1 MLILLNSVFT
11 ITSFISYQN
20 FNPYFCGNFLLDKS
34 LKNTLSTLIAAEGL
48 GHGYHDE
55 WLFKNLTLGIN
66 PGQRVALVGIN
77 GAGKS
82 TLLKLLAERFSP
94 LEGKIVKNKAVK
106 IGFLDQE
113 PSFPDGYSISDFIF
127 SLENKQQQLIKEY
140 EELIEDPNPDEKTLN
155 RLYEE
160 LSEHNAWE
168 YEHEI
173 KTILSRMGINHLQQK
188 IDTLSGGQK
197 KRLALA
203 KLLIEDPEIYVL
215 DEPTNHLDID
225 TIEWL
230 EKLLTSGN
238 KTILLV
244 THDRYFLD
252 NVCNTIVELD
262 RGKIYNYNGNYAFF
276 LEKKSEREA
285 SDESTFHKNKN
296 LLKKELEWMRRMPAA
311 RTVKSQSRIN
321 SFYDLEEKT
330 KQRSDNQKV
339 TLNVKMSR
347 QGNKILEL
355 NHIGQTFDDKKIIND
370 FSYTFKRGDRI
381 GLAGKN
387 GTGKST
393 LLNII
398 TGYLNPEKGKVD
410 VGDTTVYGYYK
421 QGGLAFNEKE
431 RVIDIVKSDAE
442 YIKMAD
448 GQTISASALL
458 TLFLF
463 PPKKQHGMVEK
474 LSGGE
479 KKRLHLMKVLMQNPN
494 FLILD
499 EPTNDLDIDTL
510 NVLEEFLENFPGVLI
525 LVSHD
530 RYLLDKMSEQLF
542 IMEGDGGVSIYSG
555 NYSEYRISLD
565 TAKDNPAQKKT
576 KIEEPVSSTSAKKLS
591 FKEQKELDE
600 IEETVAEKEN
610 EIEELTMK
618 LNAVET
624 SDYLKIQE
632 ISLEIEKLNKQLE
645 GIMERWVELS
655 EKTN

>member
-1 MLILLNSVFT
+1 
-11 ITSFISYQN
+11 
-20 FNPYFCGNFLLDKS
+20 
-34 LKNTLSTLIAAEGL
+34 LSTLIAAEGL

-66 PGQRVALVGIN
+66 SGQRVALVGIN

-82 TLLKLLAERFSP
+82 TLLKLLAERFPP

-113 PSFPDGYSISDFIF
+113 PQFNEGYSISDFIF

-140 EELIEDPNPDEKTLN
+140 EELIEDPNPDENTLN

-173 KTILSRMGINHLQQK
+173 KTILNRMGITHLQQK
-188 IDTLSGGQK
+188 IATLSGGQK

-203 KLLIEDPEIYVL
+203 KLLIEDPEILVL

-230 EKLLTSGN
+230 EKLLTTGQ

-262 RGKIYNYNGNYAFF
+262 RGKIFNYNGNYAYF
-276 LEKKSEREA
+276 LEKKAEREA
-285 SDESTFHKNKN
+285 LDATVLHKNQQ
-296 LLKKELEWMRRMPAA
+296 LLKKELEWMRRMPQA
-311 RTVKSQSRIN
+311 RATKSQARIDA
-321 SFYDLEEKT
+321 FYDLEEKT
-330 KQRSDNQKV
+330 KKKSDNQSV
-339 TLNVKMSR
+339 TLKMKMSR
-347 QGNKILEL
+347 QGGKIIELE
-355 NHIGQTFDDKKIIND
+355 HIKQSFDGRPIIND
-370 FSYTFKRGDRI
+370 FSYTFKKGDRI

-398 TGYLNPEKGKVD
+398 TNHLKPEGGKVD
-410 VGDTTVYGYYK
+410 TGETTVFGYYK
-421 QGGLAFNEKE
+421 QGGLTFDPKE

-448 GQTISASALL
+448 GSVITASALL

-479 KKRLHLMKVLMQNPN
+479 KKRLNLMKVLMQNPN

-510 NVLEEFLENFPGVLI
+510 NVLEEFLENFPGILM

-530 RYLLDKMSEQLF
+530 RYLLDKMSDQLF
-542 IMEGDGGVSIYSG
+542 IMEGEGVVKIYNG
-555 NYSEYRISLD
+555 NYSEYRLSLEQP
-565 TAKDNPAQKKT
+565 KVKVEPKKAPT
-576 KIEEPVSSTSAKKLS
+576 SVVEQLPVKTVKKLS
-591 FKEQKELDE
+591 FKEQKELDDSE
-600 IEETVAEKEN
+600 KGMEETEAKIAN
-610 EIEELTMK
+610 LSKT
-618 LNAVET
+618 LNNIDAA
-624 SDYLKIQE
+624 DYVKIQE
-632 ISLEIEKLNKQLE
+632 VSGEIEKLQVKLDE
-645 GIMERWVELS
+645 YTMRWLELS
-655 EKTN
+655 E

>member
-1 MLILLNSVFT
+1 M
-11 ITSFISYQN
+11 
-20 FNPYFCGNFLLDKS
+20 
-34 LKNTLSTLIAAEGL
+34 STLIAAEGL

-66 PGQRVALVGIN
+66 SGQRVALVGIN

-82 TLLKLLAERFSP
+82 TLLKLLAERFPP

-113 PSFPDGYSISDFIF
+113 PQFTEGYSISDHIF

-173 KTILSRMGINHLQQK
+173 KTILNRMGITHLQQK
-188 IDTLSGGQK
+188 IATLSGGQK

-203 KLLIEDPEIYVL
+203 KLLIEDPEILVL

-230 EKLLTSGN
+230 EKLLTTGQ

-252 NVCNTIVELD
+252 DVCNTIVELD
-262 RGKIYNYNGNYAFF
+262 RGKIFYYNGNYAYF

-285 SDESTFHKNKN
+285 LDATVLHKNQQ
-296 LLKKELEWMRRMPAA
+296 LLKKELEWMRRMPQA
-311 RTVKSQSRIN
+311 RGTKSNARIN
-321 SFYDLEEKT
+321 AFYDLEEKS
-330 KQRSDNQKV
+330 KKKSDNQSIN
-339 TLNVKMSR
+339 LQMKMSR
-347 QGNKILEL
+347 QGGKIIEVD
-355 NHIGQTFDDKKIIND
+355 HIAKSFDGRPIIND
-370 FSYTFKRGDRI
+370 FSYTFKKGDRI

-398 TGYLNPEKGKVD
+398 TSQLTPDAGKVD
-410 VGDTTVYGYYK
+410 TGETTVFGYYK
-421 QGGLAFNEKE
+421 QGGLTFDPKE

-448 GQTISASALL
+448 GSVITASALL

-479 KKRLHLMKVLMQNPN
+479 KKRLNLMKVLMQNPN

-510 NVLEEFLENFPGVLI
+510 NVLEEFLENFPGILM

-530 RYLLDKMSEQLF
+530 RYLLDKMSDQLF
-542 IMEGDGGVSIYSG
+542 IMEGEGVVKIYNG
-555 NYSEYRISLD
+555 NYSEYRLSLD
-565 TAKDNPAQKKT
+565 QPKAKVEVKKT
-576 KIEEPVSSTSAKKLS
+576 IAPTVEQTPIKTSRKLS

-600 IEETVAEKEN
+600 SEKGMADTEN
-610 EIEELTMK
+610 KIAKLTEDLLK
-618 LNAVET
+618 IDST
-624 SDYLKIQE
+624 DYVKIQE
-632 ISLEIEKLNKQLE
+632 ISDEIEKLKLLLDDYT
-645 GIMERWVELS
+645 MRWLELS
-655 EKTN
+655 E

>member
-1 MLILLNSVFT
+1 M
-11 ITSFISYQN
+11 
-20 FNPYFCGNFLLDKS
+20 
-34 LKNTLSTLIAAEGL
+34 STLIAAEGL
-48 GHGYHDE
+48 GHAYHDE
-55 WLFKNLTLGIN
+55 WLFKNLTLGIQT
-66 PGQRVALVGIN
+66 GQRVALVGIN

-82 TLLKLLAERFSP
+82 TLLKLLAERFNP
-94 LEGKIVKNKAVK
+94 LEGKIVKNKSVK

-262 RGKIYNYNGNYAFF
+262 RGKIYNYNGNYAFY

-285 SDESTFHKNKN
+285 ADESTFQKNKN
-296 LLKKELEWMRRMPAA
+296 LLKKELEWMRRMPQA
-311 RTVKSQSRIN
+311 RGTKSQSRIN
-321 SFYDLEEKT
+321 AFYDLEDKT
-330 KQRSDNQKV
+330 KQRSDNQTV
-339 TLNVKMSR
+339 TLNMKMSR

-355 NHIGQTFDDKKIIND
+355 DHIAKAFDDKKIIND

-393 LLNII
+393 FLNLV
-398 TGYLNPEKGKVD
+398 TGNLQPDKGTVST
-410 VGDTTVYGYYK
+410 GETTIYGYYK
-421 QGGLAFNEKE
+421 QGGLAFNGKE

-448 GQTISASALL
+448 GSTISASQLL

-479 KKRLHLMKVLMQNPN
+479 KKRLHLMKVLMMNPN

-510 NVLEEFLENFPGVLI
+510 NVLEEFLENFPGVLM

-542 IMEGDGGVSIYSG
+542 IMEGDGIVNIYNG
-555 NYSEYRISLD
+555 NYSEYRTSLE
-565 TAKDNPAQKKT
+565 TEKNKETKAPKAAEVTKSNPA
-576 KIEEPVSSTSAKKLS
+576 PSKKLS
-591 FKEQKELDE
+591 YKEQKELEDAEAGIAVLEKKIEAAAASLLE
-600 IEETVAEKEN
+600 IDSADY
-610 EIEELTMK
+610 MK
-618 LNAVET
+618 L
-624 SDYLKIQE
+624 QE
-632 ISLEIEKLNKQLE
+632 INQSITADQKKLDSLT
-645 GIMERWVELS
+645 ERWLELS
-655 EKTN
+655 EKIS

>member
-1 MLILLNSVFT
+1 M
-11 ITSFISYQN
+11 
-20 FNPYFCGNFLLDKS
+20 
-34 LKNTLSTLIAAEGL
+34 STLIAAEGL

-66 PGQRVALVGIN
+66 SGQRVALVGIN

-82 TLLKLLAERFSP
+82 TLLKLLAERFPP
-94 LEGKIVKNKAVK
+94 LEGKIVKNKSVK

-113 PSFPDGYSISDFIF
+113 PQFTEGFSISDHIF

-140 EELIEDPNPDEKTLN
+140 EELIENPNPDEKTLN

-173 KTILSRMGINHLQQK
+173 KTILNRMGITHLQQK
-188 IDTLSGGQK
+188 ISTLSGGQK

-203 KLLIEDPEIYVL
+203 KLLIEDPEILVL

-230 EKLLTSGN
+230 EKLLTTGQ

-262 RGKIYNYNGNYAFF
+262 RGKIFNYNGNYAYF

-285 SDESTFHKNKN
+285 LDATVLHKNQQ
-296 LLKKELEWMRRMPAA
+296 LLKKELEWMRRMPQA
-311 RTVKSQSRIN
+311 RGTKSNARIN
-321 SFYDLEEKT
+321 AFYDLEEKT
-330 KQRSDNQKV
+330 KKKSDNQSIN
-339 TLNVKMSR
+339 LQMKMSR
-347 QGNKILEL
+347 QGGKIIEVE
-355 NHIGQTFDDKKIIND
+355 HIGKSFDGRPIIND
-370 FSYTFKRGDRI
+370 FSYTFKKGDRI

-398 TGYLNPEKGKVD
+398 TSQLIPDTGKVET
-410 VGDTTVYGYYK
+410 GETTVFGYYK
-421 QGGLAFNEKE
+421 QGGLTFDPKE

-448 GQTISASALL
+448 GSVITASALL

-479 KKRLHLMKVLMQNPN
+479 KKRLNLMKVLMQNPN

-510 NVLEEFLENFPGVLI
+510 NVLEEFLENFPGILM

-530 RYLLDKMSEQLF
+530 RYLLDKMSDQLF
-542 IMEGDGGVSIYSG
+542 IMEGEGVVKIYNG
-555 NYSEYRISLD
+555 NYSEYRLSLEQ
-565 TAKDNPAQKKT
+565 PKT
-576 KIEEPVSSTSAKKLS
+576 KVENKKSPAPVTEQTPIKAAKKLN
-591 FKEQKELDE
+591 FKEQQELAE
-600 IEETVAEKEN
+600 SEKGMEETEN
-610 EIEELTMK
+610 KIAVLTQT
-618 LNAVET
+618 LNNIDA
-624 SDYLKIQE
+624 SDYIKIQE
-632 ISLEIEKLNKQLE
+632 VSAEVEKLKSKLDE
-645 GIMERWVELS
+645 YTMRWLELS
-655 EKTN
+655 E

>member
-1 MLILLNSVFT
+1 M
-11 ITSFISYQN
+11 
-20 FNPYFCGNFLLDKS
+20 
-34 LKNTLSTLIAAEGL
+34 STLIAAENL
-48 GHGYHDE
+48 GHAYHDE
-55 WLFKNLTLGIN
+55 WLFKNLTLGIQT
-66 PGQRVALVGIN
+66 GQRVALVGIN

-82 TLLKLLAERFSP
+82 TLLKLLAERFLP
-94 LEGKIVKNKAVK
+94 LEGKIVKNKFVK

-127 SLENKQQQLIKEY
+127 SLDNKQQQLIKQY
-140 EELIEDPNPDEKTLN
+140 EELIEDPNPDERTLN

-173 KTILSRMGINHLQQK
+173 KTILSRMGITHLQQQ
-188 IDTLSGGQK
+188 ISTLSGGQK

-203 KLLIEDPEIYVL
+203 KLLIEDPEILVL

-252 NVCNTIVELD
+252 NVCNIIVELD
-262 RGKIYNYNGNYAFF
+262 RGKIYNYNGNYAYF

-285 SDESTFHKNKN
+285 ADESTFQKNKN
-296 LLKKELEWMRRMPAA
+296 LLKKELEWMRRMPQA
-311 RTVKSQSRIN
+311 RATKSQARIDA
-321 SFYDLEEKT
+321 FYDLESKT
-330 KQRSDNQKV
+330 KQRTDNQSI
-339 TLNVKMSR
+339 TLNVKMAR

-355 NHIGQTFDDKKIIND
+355 DHIGQSFDDKKIIED
-370 FSYTFKRGDRI
+370 FSYTFKRADRI

-398 TGYLNPEKGKVD
+398 TGYLKPEKGTVST
-410 VGDTTVYGYYK
+410 GETTVYGYYK

-448 GQTISASALL
+448 GQTISASQLL

-542 IMEGDGGVSIYSG
+542 ILEGHGEVSIYNG
-555 NYSEYRISLD
+555 NYSEYRLSLD
-565 TAKDNPAQKKT
+565 IPKPEKKKEQVVSNPVVHELPK
-576 KIEEPVSSTSAKKLS
+576 VKKLS
-591 FKEQKELDE
+591 YNEQKELERLELRIAE
-600 IEETVAEKEN
+600 IESELSGHNQSLLTVDSTDYVEIQRISNIIEN
-610 EIEELTMK
+610 
-618 LNAVET
+618 
-624 SDYLKIQE
+624 
-632 ISLEIEKLNKQLE
+632 LNKE
-645 GIMERWVELS
+645 MDEVMERWLVLS
-655 EKTN
+655 

>member
-1 MLILLNSVFT
+1 M
-11 ITSFISYQN
+11 
-20 FNPYFCGNFLLDKS
+20 
-34 LKNTLSTLIAAEGL
+34 STLIAAEGL

-66 PGQRVALVGIN
+66 SGQRVALVGIN

-82 TLLKLLAERFSP
+82 TLLKLLAERFPP
-94 LEGKIVKNKAVK
+94 LEGKIVKNKSVK

-113 PSFPDGYSISDFIF
+113 PQFTEGFSISDHIF

-140 EELIEDPNPDEKTLN
+140 EELIENPNPDEKTLN

-173 KTILSRMGINHLQQK
+173 KTILNRMGITHLQQK
-188 IDTLSGGQK
+188 ISTLSGGQK

-203 KLLIEDPEIYVL
+203 KLLIEDPEILVL

-230 EKLLTSGN
+230 EKLLTTGQ

-262 RGKIYNYNGNYAFF
+262 RGKIFNYNGNYAYF

-285 SDESTFHKNKN
+285 LDATVLHKNQQ
-296 LLKKELEWMRRMPAA
+296 LLKKELEWMRRMPQA
-311 RTVKSQSRIN
+311 RGTKSNARIN
-321 SFYDLEEKT
+321 AFYDLEEKT
-330 KQRSDNQKV
+330 KKKSDNQSIN
-339 TLNVKMSR
+339 LQMKMSR
-347 QGNKILEL
+347 QGGKIIEVE
-355 NHIGQTFDDKKIIND
+355 HIEKSFDGRPIIND
-370 FSYTFKRGDRI
+370 FSYTFKKGDRI

-398 TGYLNPEKGKVD
+398 TSQLTPDTGKVET
-410 VGDTTVYGYYK
+410 GETTVFGYYK
-421 QGGLAFNEKE
+421 QGGLTFDPKE

-448 GQTISASALL
+448 GSVITASALL

-479 KKRLHLMKVLMQNPN
+479 KKRLNLMKVLMQNPN

-510 NVLEEFLENFPGVLI
+510 NVLEEFLENFPGILM

-530 RYLLDKMSEQLF
+530 RYLLDKMSDQLF
-542 IMEGDGGVSIYSG
+542 IMEGEGVVKIYNG
-555 NYSEYRISLD
+555 NYSEYRLSLEQPKIKMENKKSPAPVIEQ
-565 TAKDNPAQKKT
+565 TPAKA
-576 KIEEPVSSTSAKKLS
+576 AKKLN
-591 FKEQKELDE
+591 FKEQKELAE
-600 IEETVAEKEN
+600 SEKGMEETEN
-610 EIEELTMK
+610 KIAILTQT
-618 LNAVET
+618 LNNIDA
-624 SDYLKIQE
+624 SDYIKIQE
-632 ISLEIEKLNKQLE
+632 LSAEIEKLKSRLDDYT
-645 GIMERWVELS
+645 MRWLELS
-655 EKTN
+655 E

>member
-1 MLILLNSVFT
+1 M
-11 ITSFISYQN
+11 
-20 FNPYFCGNFLLDKS
+20 
-34 LKNTLSTLIAAEGL
+34 STLIAAEGL
-48 GHGYHDE
+48 GHAYHDE

-66 PGQRVALVGIN
+66 AGQRVALVGVN

-82 TLLKLLAERFSP
+82 TLMKLLAERFAP
-94 LEGKIVKNKAVK
+94 LEGKIVKNKSTK

-113 PSFPDGYSISDFIF
+113 PSFPENATISDFIF
-127 SLENKQQQLIKEY
+127 STENKQQQLIKEY
-140 EELIEDPNPDEKTLN
+140 EELIEEEHPDEKKLN

-168 YEHEI
+168 YEHQI

-188 IDTLSGGQK
+188 IDTLSGGQR

-230 EKLLTSGN
+230 EKILTSGA
-238 KTILLV
+238 KTLLLV

-252 NVCNTIVELD
+252 NVCNTIVELE
-262 RGKIYNYNGNYAFF
+262 RGKTFTYNGNYAYF
-276 LEKKSEREA
+276 LEKKAEREA
-285 SDESTFHKNKN
+285 QDDATFQKNKN
-296 LLKKELEWMRRMPAA
+296 LLKKELEWMRRMPQA
-311 RTVKSQSRIN
+311 RGTKSVARQN
-321 SFYDLEEKT
+321 AFYDLEEKT
-330 KQRSDNQKV
+330 KQRVDHQKV
-339 TLNVKMSR
+339 TLNVKMAR

-355 NHIGQTFDDKKIIND
+355 DHINQSFNNVTIIED
-370 FSYTFKRGDRI
+370 FSYVFKKGDRI

-398 TGYLNPEKGKVD
+398 TGNLNPDKGKVD
-410 VGDTTVYGYYK
+410 IGDTTQYGYYK
-421 QGGLAFNEKE
+421 QGGLSFNEKE
-431 RVIDIVKSDAE
+431 RVIDIVKADAE

-463 PPKKQHGMVEK
+463 PPKKQHGLVEK

-510 NVLEEFLENFPGVLI
+510 NVLEEFLENFPGILI

-530 RYLLDKMSEQLF
+530 RYLLDKMSDQLF
-542 IMEGDGGVSIYSG
+542 IMEGNGNVKIFNG
-555 NYSEYRISLD
+555 NYSEHRNSLEIEKE
-565 TAKDNPAQKKT
+565 AASRKQKV
-576 KIEEPVSSTSAKKLS
+576 EEQKPTQASSGNKLS
-591 FKEQKELDE
+591 FKEQQEFKKL
-600 IEETVAEKEN
+600 EEALAEN
-610 EIEELTMK
+610 ENKIKTLTQEL
-618 LNAVET
+618 NQIDP
-624 SDYLKIQE
+624 SNYIQIQE
-632 ISLEIEKLNKQLE
+632 ISETITNINKAIETD
-645 GIMERWVELS
+645 MERWMELS
-655 EKTN
+655 EK

>member
-1 MLILLNSVFT
+1 M
-11 ITSFISYQN
+11 
-20 FNPYFCGNFLLDKS
+20 
-34 LKNTLSTLIAAEGL
+34 STLIAAEGL
-48 GHGYHDE
+48 GHAYHDE

-66 PGQRVALVGIN
+66 AGQRVALVGVN

-82 TLLKLLAERFSP
+82 TLMKLLAERFSP
-94 LEGKIVKNKAVK
+94 LEGKIVKNKSVK

-113 PSFPDGYSISDFIF
+113 PTFPENSTISDFIF
-127 SLENKQQQLIKEY
+127 SSENKQQQLIKEY
-140 EELIEDPNPDEKTLN
+140 EELVEQEDIDEKKLN

-168 YEHEI
+168 YEHQI

-188 IDTLSGGQK
+188 IDALSGGQR
-197 KRLALA
+197 KRIALA

-238 KTILLV
+238 KTLLLV

-262 RGKIYNYNGNYAFF
+262 RGKTYTYNGNYAYF
-276 LEKKSEREA
+276 LEKKAEREA
-285 SDESTFHKNKN
+285 QDDATYQKNKN
-296 LLKKELEWMRRMPAA
+296 LLKKELEWMRRMPQA
-311 RTVKSQSRIN
+311 RGTKSVARQN
-321 SFYDLEEKT
+321 AFYGLEEKT
-330 KQRSDNQKV
+330 KQRTENQKI
-339 TLNVKMSR
+339 TLNVKMAR
-347 QGNKILEL
+347 QGGKILEL
-355 NHIGQTFDDKKIIND
+355 HNIQQAFNGQNIIDD
-370 FSYTFKRGDRI
+370 FSYVFKKGDRI

-398 TGYLNPEKGKVD
+398 TGNLTPNKGKVD
-410 VGDTTVYGYYK
+410 LGETTKFGYYK
-421 QGGLAFNEKE
+421 QGGLSFNEKE
-431 RVIDIVKSDAE
+431 RVIDIVKAESE

-463 PPKKQHGMVEK
+463 PPKKQHGLVEK

-530 RYLLDKMSEQLF
+530 RYLLDKMSDQLF
-542 IMEGDGGVSIYSG
+542 IMEGNGQVKIFNG
-555 NYSEYRISLD
+555 NYSEHRNSLEQEKEATVKKLKAEEQKA
-565 TAKDNPAQKKT
+565 TA
-576 KIEEPVSSTSAKKLS
+576 STGTNKLS
-591 FKEQKELDE
+591 FKEQQEFKSL
-600 IEETVAEKEN
+600 
-610 EIEELTMK
+610 
-618 LNAVET
+618 
-624 SDYLKIQE
+624 E
-632 ISLEIEKLNKQLE
+632 ISLEENENKVKTLTEKLNGIDPSDYIQIQEVSGEIEKLNHTIEKE
-645 GIMERWVELS
+645 MERWMELS
-655 EKTN
+655 EK

>member
-1 MLILLNSVFT
+1 
-11 ITSFISYQN
+11 
-20 FNPYFCGNFLLDKS
+20 
-34 LKNTLSTLIAAEGL
+34 LSTLIAAEGL
-48 GHGYHDE
+48 GHAYHDE
-55 WLFKNLTLGIN
+55 WLFKKLTLGIQT
-66 PGQRVALVGIN
+66 GQRVALVGIN

-82 TLLKLLAERFSP
+82 TLLKLLAERFLP
-94 LEGKIVKNKAVK
+94 LEGKIVKNKSVR

-113 PSFPDGYSISDFIF
+113 PTFPDGYSISDFIF

-140 EELIEDPNPDEKTLN
+140 EELIEQENPDEDHLN
-155 RLYEE
+155 RLYGE

-173 KTILSRMGINHLQQK
+173 KTILSRMGITHLQQQ
-188 IDTLSGGQK
+188 ISTLSGGQK

-203 KLLIEDPEIYVL
+203 KLLIEDPDFYIL

-238 KTILLV
+238 KTLLLV

-262 RGKIYNYNGNYAFF
+262 KGKTFTYNGNYAYF

-285 SDESTFHKNKN
+285 SDEATFQKNKN
-296 LLKKELEWMRRMPAA
+296 LLKKELEWMRRMPQA
-311 RTVKSQSRIN
+311 RGTKSQARIDA
-321 SFYDLEEKT
+321 FYDLDSRT
-330 KQRSDNQKV
+330 KQNAENGSI
-339 TLNVKMSR
+339 TLNVKMAR

-355 NHIGQTFDDKKIIND
+355 DHIGQSFDEKKIIND
-370 FSYTFKRGDRI
+370 FSYTFKRADRI

-398 TGYLNPEKGKVD
+398 TGYLQPEKGNVS
-410 VGDTTVYGYYK
+410 VGETTVYGYYK

-542 IMEGDGGVSIYSG
+542 IMEGNGEVNIYNG
-555 NYSEYRISLD
+555 NYSEYRLSLEQLKENAQKKAVTAAAATETT
-565 TAKDNPAQKKT
+565 TAKD
-576 KIEEPVSSTSAKKLS
+576 STKKLS
-591 FKEQKELDE
+591 YKEQKELEESEAKIATLEDKIVSLTSSLSNIDSGDYKE
-600 IEETVAEKEN
+600 IERVSGE
-610 EIEELTMK
+610 
-618 LNAVET
+618 
-624 SDYLKIQE
+624 IQE
-632 ISLEIEKLNKQLE
+632 LNKQLDQV
-645 GIMERWVELS
+645 MERWLELS
-655 EKTN
+655 EKNN

>member
-1 MLILLNSVFT
+1 
-11 ITSFISYQN
+11 
-20 FNPYFCGNFLLDKS
+20 
-34 LKNTLSTLIAAEGL
+34 
-48 GHGYHDE
+48 
-55 WLFKNLTLGIN
+55 
-66 PGQRVALVGIN
+66 
-77 GAGKS
+77 
-82 TLLKLLAERFSP
+82 
-94 LEGKIVKNKAVK
+94 
-106 IGFLDQE
+106 
-113 PSFPDGYSISDFIF
+113 
-127 SLENKQQQLIKEY
+127 
-140 EELIEDPNPDEKTLN
+140 
-155 RLYEE
+155 
-160 LSEHNAWE
+160 
-168 YEHEI
+168 
-173 KTILSRMGINHLQQK
+173 MGINHLQQK
-188 IDTLSGGQK
+188 ISTLSGGQK

-230 EKLLTSGN
+230 EKLLTTGN

-285 SDESTFHKNKN
+285 SDESTFQKNKN

-355 NHIGQTFDDKKIIND
+355 DHIGQTFDDKKIIND
-370 FSYTFKRGDRI
+370 FSYVFKKGDRI

-398 TGYLNPEKGKVD
+398 TGHLNPEKGKVD

-431 RVIDIVKSDAE
+431 RVIDIVKSGAE

-463 PPKKQHGMVEK
+463 PPKKQHGIVEK

-542 IMEGDGGVSIYSG
+542 IMEGEGNVSIYNG

-565 TAKDNPAQKKT
+565 NTKDNPAPKKT
-576 KIEEPVSSTSAKKLS
+576 IVSAQSNTVTAKKLS
-591 FKEQKELDE
+591 FKEQKELEE
-600 IEETVAEKEN
+600 IEQTIAEKEN
-610 EIEELTMK
+610 EVEELTKQMNVT
-618 LNAVET
+618 NAA
-624 SDYLKIQE
+624 DYIKIQE
-632 ISLEIEKLNKQLE
+632 LSERIEKINKELE
-645 GIMERWVELS
+645 QIMVRWVELS

>member
-1 MLILLNSVFT
+1 
-11 ITSFISYQN
+11 
-20 FNPYFCGNFLLDKS
+20 
-34 LKNTLSTLIAAEGL
+34 LSTLIAAENL
-48 GHGYHDE
+48 GHAYHDE
-55 WLFKNLTLGIN
+55 WLFKNLTLGIQT
-66 PGQRVALVGIN
+66 GQRVALVGIN

-94 LEGKIVKNKAVK
+94 LEGKIVKNKSVK

-113 PSFPDGYSISDFIF
+113 PSFTEGYSISDFIF

-140 EELIEDPNPDEKTLN
+140 EELIENPNPDEKTLN

-173 KTILSRMGINHLQQK
+173 KTILSRMGITHLQQQ
-188 IDTLSGGQK
+188 ISTLSGGQK

-262 RGKIYNYNGNYAFF
+262 RGKIYNYSGNYAYF

-285 SDESTFHKNKN
+285 ADESTFQKNKN
-296 LLKKELEWMRRMPAA
+296 LLKKELEWMRRMPQA
-311 RTVKSQSRIN
+311 RGTKSQARIDA
-321 SFYDLEEKT
+321 FYDLESKT
-330 KQRSDNQKV
+330 KQRTDNQSI

-355 NHIGQTFDDKKIIND
+355 DHIGQAFEDKKIIND
-370 FSYTFKRGDRI
+370 FSYTFKRADRI

-398 TGYLNPEKGKVD
+398 TGFLKPEKGKVST
-410 VGDTTVYGYYK
+410 GETTVYGYYK

-448 GQTISASALL
+448 GQTISASQLL

-542 IMEGDGGVSIYSG
+542 IMEGNGEVTIYNG
-555 NYSEYRISLD
+555 NYSEYRLSLD
-565 TAKDNPAQKKT
+565 AAKEKSEAKKKET
-576 KIEEPVSSTSAKKLS
+576 PVPTSAPAPQKKLS
-591 FKEQKELDE
+591 YKEQKELEELESRIPE
-600 IEETVAEKEN
+600 IET
-610 EIEELTMK
+610 EIETLTQSLLK
-618 LNAVET
+618 TDSSNYLEIQTISSSIETLNAEMDAVM
-624 SDYLKIQE
+624 
-632 ISLEIEKLNKQLE
+632 N
-645 GIMERWVELS
+645 RWMELS
-655 EKTN
+655 EK

>member
-1 MLILLNSVFT
+1 M
-11 ITSFISYQN
+11 
-20 FNPYFCGNFLLDKS
+20 
-34 LKNTLSTLIAAEGL
+34 STLIAAEGL

-66 PGQRVALVGIN
+66 SGQRVALVGIN

-82 TLLKLLAERFSP
+82 TLLKLLAERFPP
-94 LEGKIVKNKAVK
+94 LEGKIVKNKSVK

-113 PSFPDGYSISDFIF
+113 PQFTPGFSISDHIF

-140 EELIEDPNPDEKTLN
+140 EELIEDPNPDEKKLN

-168 YEHEI
+168 YEHQI
-173 KTILSRMGINHLQQK
+173 KTILNRMGITHLQQK

-203 KLLIEDPEIYVL
+203 KLLIEDPEILVL

-230 EKLLTSGN
+230 EKLLTTGQ

-262 RGKIYNYNGNYAFF
+262 KGKIFNYNGNYAYF

-285 SDESTFHKNKN
+285 LDATVLHKNQQ
-296 LLKKELEWMRRMPAA
+296 LLKKELEWMRRMPQA
-311 RTVKSQSRIN
+311 RATKSQARIDA
-321 SFYDLEEKT
+321 FYNLEEKT
-330 KQRSDNQKV
+330 KKKTDNQNI
-339 TLNVKMSR
+339 TLNMKMSR
-347 QGNKILEL
+347 QGGKIIELE
-355 NHIGQTFDDKKIIND
+355 HIKKSFDGRPIIND
-370 FSYTFKRGDRI
+370 FSYTFKKGDRI

-398 TGYLNPEKGKVD
+398 TNHLQPDAGKVD
-410 VGDTTVYGYYK
+410 TGETTVFGYYK
-421 QGGLAFNEKE
+421 QGGLTFDPKE

-448 GQTISASALL
+448 GSVITASALL

-479 KKRLHLMKVLMQNPN
+479 KKRLNLMKVLMQNPN

-510 NVLEEFLENFPGVLI
+510 NVLEEFLENFPGILM

-530 RYLLDKMSEQLF
+530 RYLLDKMSDQLF
-542 IMEGDGGVSIYSG
+542 IMEGEGVVKIYNG
-555 NYSEYRISLD
+555 NYSEYRLSLEQPK
-565 TAKDNPAQKKT
+565 AKVETKKAPAPVVEQAPVKT
-576 KIEEPVSSTSAKKLS
+576 SKKLS
-591 FKEQKELDE
+591 FKEQKELE
-600 IEETVAEKEN
+600 ESEKGIEETEN
-610 EIEELTMK
+610 KIAELTQT
-618 LNAVET
+618 LNSIDAA
-624 SDYLKIQE
+624 DYIKIQE
-632 ISLEIEKLNKQLE
+632 VSSEIERLQIKLDDYT
-645 GIMERWVELS
+645 MRWLELS
-655 EKTN
+655 E

>member
-1 MLILLNSVFT
+1 M
-11 ITSFISYQN
+11 
-20 FNPYFCGNFLLDKS
+20 
-34 LKNTLSTLIAAEGL
+34 STLIAAEGL

-66 PGQRVALVGIN
+66 SGQRVALVGIN

-82 TLLKLLAERFSP
+82 TLLKLLAERFPP

-113 PSFPDGYSISDFIF
+113 PQFTEGFSISDHIF

-173 KTILSRMGINHLQQK
+173 KTILNRMGITHLQQK
-188 IDTLSGGQK
+188 ISTLSGGQK

-203 KLLIEDPEIYVL
+203 KLLIEDPEILVL

-230 EKLLTSGN
+230 EKLLTTGQ

-262 RGKIYNYNGNYAFF
+262 RGKIFNYNGNYAYY

-285 SDESTFHKNKN
+285 LDATVLHKNQQ
-296 LLKKELEWMRRMPAA
+296 LLKKELEWMRRMPQA
-311 RTVKSQSRIN
+311 RGTKSNARIN
-321 SFYDLEEKT
+321 AFYDLEEKS
-330 KQRSDNQKV
+330 KKKSDNQNIN
-339 TLNVKMSR
+339 LQMKMSR
-347 QGNKILEL
+347 QGGKIIEIE
-355 NHIGQTFDDKKIIND
+355 HIAKAFDGRPIIND
-370 FSYTFKRGDRI
+370 FSYTFKKGDRI

-398 TGYLNPEKGKVD
+398 TSQLTPDAGKVD
-410 VGDTTVYGYYK
+410 TGDTTVFGYYK
-421 QGGLAFNEKE
+421 QGGLTFDPKE

-448 GQTISASALL
+448 GSVITASALL

-479 KKRLHLMKVLMQNPN
+479 KKRLNLMKVLMQNPN

-510 NVLEEFLENFPGVLI
+510 NVLEEFLENFPGILM

-530 RYLLDKMSEQLF
+530 RYLLDKMSDQLF
-542 IMEGDGGVSIYSG
+542 IMEGEGVVKIYNG
-555 NYSEYRISLD
+555 NYSEYRLSLD
-565 TAKDNPAQKKT
+565 QPKVKTETKKT
-576 KIEEPVSSTSAKKLS
+576 PTPVVEQAPVKAVKKLS
-591 FKEQKELDE
+591 FKEQKELEDSEKGIAELETKIVSLNE
-600 IEETVAEKEN
+600 ILVKIDAADYIKIQEVSN
-610 EIEELTMK
+610 EIESLQVKLDELTM
-618 LNAVET
+618 
-624 SDYLKIQE
+624 
-632 ISLEIEKLNKQLE
+632 
-645 GIMERWVELS
+645 RWLELS
-655 EKTN
+655 E

>member
-1 MLILLNSVFT
+1 M
-11 ITSFISYQN
+11 
-20 FNPYFCGNFLLDKS
+20 
-34 LKNTLSTLIAAEGL
+34 STLIAAEGL

-66 PGQRVALVGIN
+66 SGQRVALVGIN

-82 TLLKLLAERFSP
+82 TLLKLLAERFPP

-113 PSFPDGYSISDFIF
+113 PQFTDGYSISDHIF

-173 KTILSRMGINHLQQK
+173 KTILNRMGITHLQQK
-188 IDTLSGGQK
+188 IATLSGGQK

-203 KLLIEDPEIYVL
+203 KLLIEDPEILVL

-230 EKLLTSGN
+230 EKLLTTGQ

-262 RGKIYNYNGNYAFF
+262 RGKIFNYNGNYAYY

-285 SDESTFHKNKN
+285 QDATVLHKNQQ
-296 LLKKELEWMRRMPAA
+296 LLKKELEWMRRMPQA
-311 RTVKSQSRIN
+311 RGTKSNARIN
-321 SFYDLEEKT
+321 AFYDLEEKS
-330 KQRSDNQKV
+330 KKKSDNQ
-339 TLNVKMSR
+339 TINLQMKMSR
-347 QGNKILEL
+347 QGGKIIEVE
-355 NHIGQTFDDKKIIND
+355 HVAKAFDGRPIIND
-370 FSYTFKRGDRI
+370 FSYTFKKGDRI

-398 TGYLNPEKGKVD
+398 TSQLIPDSGKVD
-410 VGDTTVYGYYK
+410 TGDTTVFGYYK
-421 QGGLAFNEKE
+421 QGGLTFDPKE

-448 GQTISASALL
+448 GSVITASALL

-479 KKRLHLMKVLMQNPN
+479 KKRLNLMKVLMQNPN

-510 NVLEEFLENFPGVLI
+510 NVLEEFLENFPGILM

-530 RYLLDKMSEQLF
+530 RYLLDKMSDQLF
-542 IMEGDGGVSIYSG
+542 IMEGEGVVKIYNG
-555 NYSEYRISLD
+555 NYSEYRLSLD
-565 TAKDNPAQKKT
+565 QSKVKQESKKVNTPTPENTPT
-576 KIEEPVSSTSAKKLS
+576 KSIKKLS
-591 FKEQKELDE
+591 FKEQKELDDS
-600 IEETVAEKEN
+600 EKAMTATEDK
-610 EIEELTMK
+610 ITELTK
-618 LNAVET
+618 ILNNIDS
-624 SDYLKIQE
+624 SDYVKIQE
-632 ISLEIEKLNKQLE
+632 VSSEIELLKTKLDDLTL
-645 GIMERWVELS
+645 RWLELS
-655 EKTN
+655 E

>member
-1 MLILLNSVFT
+1 
-11 ITSFISYQN
+11 
-20 FNPYFCGNFLLDKS
+20 
-34 LKNTLSTLIAAEGL
+34 LSTLIAAEGL

-55 WLFKNLTLGIN
+55 WLFKKLTLGIQT
-66 PGQRVALVGIN
+66 GQRVALVGIN

-82 TLLKLLAERFSP
+82 TLLKLLAERFNP
-94 LEGKIVKNKAVK
+94 LEGKIVKNKSVK

-113 PSFPDGYSISDFIF
+113 PTFPDGYSISDFIF

-140 EELIEDPNPDEKTLN
+140 EELIEQPNPDEDKLN
-155 RLYEE
+155 HLYGE

-173 KTILSRMGINHLQQK
+173 KTILSRMGITHLQQQ
-188 IDTLSGGQK
+188 ISTLSGGQK

-203 KLLIEDPEIYVL
+203 KLLIEDPEMYIL

-230 EKLLTSGN
+230 EKLLTTGN

-262 RGKIYNYNGNYAFF
+262 KGKTYTYNGNYAYF

-285 SDESTFHKNKN
+285 SDEATYQKNKN
-296 LLKKELEWMRRMPAA
+296 LLKKELEWMRRMPQA
-311 RTVKSQSRIN
+311 RGTKSQARIDA
-321 SFYDLEEKT
+321 FYDLDSRT
-330 KQRSDNQKV
+330 KQNTDNQQV

-347 QGNKILEL
+347 QGGKILEL
-355 NHIGQTFDDKKIIND
+355 DHIGQSFNDRQIIND
-370 FSYTFKRGDRI
+370 FSYTFKRADRI

-398 TGYLNPEKGKVD
+398 TGFLKPEKGTVD
-410 VGDTTVYGYYK
+410 VGETTVYGYYK

-448 GQTISASALL
+448 GQTISASQLL

-542 IMEGDGGVSIYSG
+542 IMEGNGEVNIYNG
-555 NYSEYRISLD
+555 NYSEYRTSLD
-565 TAKDNPAQKKT
+565 VAKEKAEKKPAPAPVVQKET
-576 KIEEPVSSTSAKKLS
+576 TKKLS
-591 FKEQKELDE
+591 FKEQKEL
-600 IEETVAEKEN
+600 EESEQEVARLEK
-610 EIEELTMK
+610 
-618 LNAVET
+618 
-624 SDYLKIQE
+624 
-632 ISLEIEKLNKQLE
+632 EIEKLTESLTGIDSADYQQIQNVTKEIE
-645 GIMERWVELS
+645 GLTASLDRVMEKWLELS
-655 EKTN
+655 EKNN

>member
-1 MLILLNSVFT
+1 M
-11 ITSFISYQN
+11 
-20 FNPYFCGNFLLDKS
+20 
-34 LKNTLSTLIAAEGL
+34 STLIAAEGL
-48 GHGYHDE
+48 GHAYHDE
-55 WLFKNLTLGIN
+55 WLFKKLTLGIQT
-66 PGQRVALVGIN
+66 GQRVALVGIN

-82 TLLKLLAERFSP
+82 TLLKLLAERFLP
-94 LEGKIVKNKAVK
+94 LEGKIVKNKSVR

-113 PSFPDGYSISDFIF
+113 PTFPEGFSISDFIF

-140 EELIEDPNPDEKTLN
+140 EELIEQENPDEDHLN
-155 RLYEE
+155 RLYGE

-173 KTILSRMGINHLQQK
+173 KTILSRMGITHLQQQ
-188 IDTLSGGQK
+188 ISTLSGGQK

-203 KLLIEDPEIYVL
+203 KLLIEDPDFYIL

-262 RGKIYNYNGNYAFF
+262 KGKTFTYNGNYAYF

-285 SDESTFHKNKN
+285 SDEATFQKNKN
-296 LLKKELEWMRRMPAA
+296 LLKKELEWMRRMPQA
-311 RTVKSQSRIN
+311 RGTKSQARIDA
-321 SFYDLEEKT
+321 FYDLESRT
-330 KQRSDNQKV
+330 KQNTENQSI
-339 TLNVKMSR
+339 TLNVKMAR

-355 NHIGQTFDDKKIIND
+355 EHIGQSFDEKKIIND
-370 FSYTFKRGDRI
+370 FSYTFKRADRI

-398 TGYLNPEKGKVD
+398 TGFLQPEKGKVS
-410 VGDTTVYGYYK
+410 VGETTVYGYYK

-448 GQTISASALL
+448 GQTISASQLL

-542 IMEGDGGVSIYSG
+542 IMEGNGEVNIYNG
-555 NYSEYRISLD
+555 NYSEYRLSLEQLKEK
-565 TAKDNPAQKKT
+565 TEKKAAATLSTPAVKENT
-576 KIEEPVSSTSAKKLS
+576 KKLS
-591 FKEQKELDE
+591 YKEQKELEESEAKIAKLEDKIVSLTSALSDIDSSNYKE
-600 IEETVAEKEN
+600 IENVSAEIQSLNN
-610 EIEELTMK
+610 ELDQ
-618 LNAVET
+618 V
-624 SDYLKIQE
+624 
-632 ISLEIEKLNKQLE
+632 
-645 GIMERWVELS
+645 MERWLELS
-655 EKTN
+655 EKNN

>member
-1 MLILLNSVFT
+1 M
-11 ITSFISYQN
+11 
-20 FNPYFCGNFLLDKS
+20 
-34 LKNTLSTLIAAEGL
+34 STLIAAEGL

-66 PGQRVALVGIN
+66 SGQRVALVGIN

-82 TLLKLLAERFSP
+82 TLLKLLAERFPP

-113 PSFPDGYSISDFIF
+113 PQFTEGFSISDHIF

-173 KTILSRMGINHLQQK
+173 KTILNRMGITHLQQK
-188 IDTLSGGQK
+188 ISTLSGGQK

-203 KLLIEDPEIYVL
+203 KLLIEDPEILVL

-230 EKLLTSGN
+230 EKLLTTGQ

-262 RGKIYNYNGNYAFF
+262 RGKIFNYNGNYAYY

-285 SDESTFHKNKN
+285 LDATVQHKNQQ
-296 LLKKELEWMRRMPAA
+296 LLKKELEWMRRMPQA
-311 RTVKSQSRIN
+311 RGTKSNARIN
-321 SFYDLEEKT
+321 AFYDLEEKT
-330 KQRSDNQKV
+330 KKKSDNQ
-339 TLNVKMSR
+339 TINLQMKMSR
-347 QGNKILEL
+347 QGGKIIEID
-355 NHIGQTFDDKKIIND
+355 HIAKAFDGRPIIND
-370 FSYTFKRGDRI
+370 FSYTFKKGDRI

-398 TGYLNPEKGKVD
+398 TSQLSPDAGTVD
-410 VGDTTVYGYYK
+410 TGETTVFGYYK
-421 QGGLAFNEKE
+421 QGGLTFDPKE

-448 GQTISASALL
+448 GSVITASALL

-479 KKRLHLMKVLMQNPN
+479 KKRLNLMKVLMQNPN

-510 NVLEEFLENFPGVLI
+510 NVLEEFLENFPGILM

-530 RYLLDKMSEQLF
+530 RYLLDKMSDQLF
-542 IMEGDGGVSIYSG
+542 IMEGEGVVKIYNG
-555 NYSEYRISLD
+555 NYSEYRLSLD
-565 TAKDNPAQKKT
+565 QPKVKTEVKKPVT
-576 KIEEPVSSTSAKKLS
+576 TDIEQAPVKAAKKLS
-591 FKEQKELDE
+591 FKEQKELDDSE
-600 IEETVAEKEN
+600 KGMNETEN
-610 EIEELTMK
+610 KIAELTGSLLK
-618 LNAVET
+618 IDA
-624 SDYLKIQE
+624 SDYVKIQE
-632 ISLEIEKLNKQLE
+632 VSDEIEKLKLKLDE
-645 GIMERWVELS
+645 FTMRWLELS
-655 EKTN
+655 E

>member
-1 MLILLNSVFT
+1 M
-11 ITSFISYQN
+11 
-20 FNPYFCGNFLLDKS
+20 
-34 LKNTLSTLIAAEGL
+34 STLIAAEGL
-48 GHGYHDE
+48 GHAYHDE

-66 PGQRVALVGIN
+66 TGQRVALVGIN

-94 LEGKIVKNKAVK
+94 LEGKIVKNKDVK

-127 SLENKQQQLIKEY
+127 STDNKQQQIIKEY
-140 EELIEDPNPDEKTLN
+140 EELIEQEHPDEQTLN
-155 RLYEE
+155 RLYDE

-168 YEHEI
+168 YEHQI
-173 KTILSRMGINHLQQK
+173 KTILSRMGITQLQQK
-188 IDTLSGGQK
+188 IETLSGGQR

-230 EKLLTSGN
+230 EKLLTTGN
-238 KTILLV
+238 KTLLLV

-262 RGKIYNYNGNYAFF
+262 RGKIFNYNGNYAYF
-276 LEKKSEREA
+276 LEKKAEREA
-285 SDESTFHKNKN
+285 ADDSTFQKNKN

-311 RTVKSQSRIN
+311 RTTKSQARID
-321 SFYDLEEKT
+321 SFYELDEKT
-330 KQRSDNQKV
+330 KQRNDHEKV
-339 TLNVKMSR
+339 TLNVKMAR
-347 QGNKILEL
+347 QGGKILEL
-355 NHIGQTFDDKKIIND
+355 ENVGQVFNNAEIINN
-370 FSYTFKRGDRI
+370 FSYVFKKGDRI

-398 TGYLNPEKGKVD
+398 TGNLNPTRGD
-410 VGDTTVYGYYK
+410 VQIGDTTKYGYYQQK
-421 QGGLAFNEKE
+421 GLTFNEKE
-431 RVIDIVKSDAE
+431 RVIDIVKAE
-442 YIKMAD
+442 AEFIKMAD

-463 PPKKQHGMVEK
+463 PPKKQHGFVEK

-510 NVLEEFLENFPGVLI
+510 NVLEEFLENFPGVLV

-542 IMEGDGGVSIYSG
+542 IMEGNGDVRIFNG
-555 NYSEYRISLD
+555 NYSEYRTSVEEEKNSPVKKEKPQEVKKP
-565 TAKDNPAQKKT
+565 TAT
-576 KIEEPVSSTSAKKLS
+576 KLS
-591 FKEQKELDE
+591 FKEQQEFDKLEASM
-600 IEETVAEKEN
+600 AEKEKQSKLLAQKLN
-610 EIEELTMK
+610 EVDPSNYTTIQQISEEIELLSKAGEAEL
-618 LNAVET
+618 
-624 SDYLKIQE
+624 
-632 ISLEIEKLNKQLE
+632 
-645 GIMERWVELS
+645 ERWMELS
-655 EKTN
+655 EK

>member
-1 MLILLNSVFT
+1 
-11 ITSFISYQN
+11 
-20 FNPYFCGNFLLDKS
+20 
-34 LKNTLSTLIAAEGL
+34 LSTLIAAEGL

-66 PGQRVALVGIN
+66 SGQRVALVGIN

-82 TLLKLLAERFSP
+82 TLLKLLAERFPP

-113 PSFPDGYSISDFIF
+113 PQFNEGFSISDHIF

-173 KTILSRMGINHLQQK
+173 KTILNRMGITHLQQK
-188 IDTLSGGQK
+188 IATLSGGQK

-203 KLLIEDPEIYVL
+203 KLLIEDPEILVL

-230 EKLLTSGN
+230 EKLLTTGQ

-262 RGKIYNYNGNYAFF
+262 RGKIFNYNGNYAYY

-285 SDESTFHKNKN
+285 LDATVLHKNQQ
-296 LLKKELEWMRRMPAA
+296 LLKKELEWMRRMPQA
-311 RTVKSQSRIN
+311 RGTKSNARIN
-321 SFYDLEEKT
+321 AFYDLEEKT
-330 KQRSDNQKV
+330 KKKSDNQSIN
-339 TLNVKMSR
+339 LQMKMSR
-347 QGNKILEL
+347 QGGKIIEVE
-355 NHIGQTFDDKKIIND
+355 HITKAFDGRPIIND
-370 FSYTFKRGDRI
+370 FSYTFKKGDRI

-398 TGYLNPEKGKVD
+398 TSQLTPDAGKVD
-410 VGDTTVYGYYK
+410 TGDTTVFGYYK
-421 QGGLAFNEKE
+421 QGGLTFDPKE

-448 GQTISASALL
+448 GSVITASALL

-479 KKRLHLMKVLMQNPN
+479 KKRLNLMKVLMQNPN

-510 NVLEEFLENFPGVLI
+510 NVLEEFLENFPGILM

-530 RYLLDKMSEQLF
+530 RYLLDKMSDQLF
-542 IMEGDGGVSIYSG
+542 IMEGEGVVKIYNG
-555 NYSEYRISLD
+555 NYSEYRLSLEQPKSKVE
-565 TAKDNPAQKKT
+565 TKKT
-576 KIEEPVSSTSAKKLS
+576 PAPVVEQTPVKAVKKLS
-591 FKEQKELDE
+591 FKEQKELEDSE
-600 IEETVAEKEN
+600 KGIAEVESK
-610 EIEELTMK
+610 IAK
-618 LNAVET
+618 LNESLVKINAT
-624 SDYLKIQE
+624 DYLKIQE
-632 ISLEIEKLNKQLE
+632 VSNEIETLQNKLDE
-645 GIMERWVELS
+645 YTMRWLELS
-655 EKTN
+655 E

>member
-1 MLILLNSVFT
+1 M
-11 ITSFISYQN
+11 
-20 FNPYFCGNFLLDKS
+20 
-34 LKNTLSTLIAAEGL
+34 STLIAAEGL

-66 PGQRVALVGIN
+66 SGQRVALVGIN

-82 TLLKLLAERFSP
+82 TLLKLLAERFPP

-113 PSFPDGYSISDFIF
+113 PQFTEGFSISDHIF

-173 KTILSRMGINHLQQK
+173 KTILNRMGITHLQQK
-188 IDTLSGGQK
+188 ISTLSGGQK

-203 KLLIEDPEIYVL
+203 KLLIEDPEILVL

-230 EKLLTSGN
+230 EKLLTTGQ

-262 RGKIYNYNGNYAFF
+262 RGKIFNYNGNYAYF

-285 SDESTFHKNKN
+285 LDATVLHKNQQ
-296 LLKKELEWMRRMPAA
+296 LLKKELEWMRRMPQA
-311 RTVKSQSRIN
+311 RATKSNARIN
-321 SFYDLEEKT
+321 AFYDLEEKT
-330 KQRSDNQKV
+330 KKKTDNQSIN
-339 TLNVKMSR
+339 LQMKMSR
-347 QGNKILEL
+347 QGGKIIELE
-355 NHIGQTFDDKKIIND
+355 HVQKAFDGRPIIND
-370 FSYTFKRGDRI
+370 FSYTFKKGDRI

-398 TGYLNPEKGKVD
+398 TSQLKPDAGKVD
-410 VGDTTVYGYYK
+410 TGETTVFGYYK
-421 QGGLAFNEKE
+421 QGGLTFDPKE

-448 GQTISASALL
+448 GSVITASALL

-479 KKRLHLMKVLMQNPN
+479 KKRLNLMKVLMQNPN

-510 NVLEEFLENFPGVLI
+510 NVLEEFLENFPGILM

-530 RYLLDKMSEQLF
+530 RYLLDKMSDQLF
-542 IMEGDGGVSIYSG
+542 IMEGEGVVKIYNG
-555 NYSEYRISLD
+555 NYSEYRLSLEQPKVK
-565 TAKDNPAQKKT
+565 TESKKIPATSVEQT
-576 KIEEPVSSTSAKKLS
+576 PVKAVKKLS
-591 FKEQKELDE
+591 FKEQKELEDSE
-600 IEETVAEKEN
+600 KGITETESKIASLNESLVKIDATDYVKIQEVSN
-610 EIEELTMK
+610 EIESLQAKLDGLTM
-618 LNAVET
+618 
-624 SDYLKIQE
+624 
-632 ISLEIEKLNKQLE
+632 
-645 GIMERWVELS
+645 RWLELS
-655 EKTN
+655 E

>member
-1 MLILLNSVFT
+1 
-11 ITSFISYQN
+11 
-20 FNPYFCGNFLLDKS
+20 
-34 LKNTLSTLIAAEGL
+34 LSTLIAAEGL
-48 GHGYHDE
+48 GHAYHDE
-55 WLFKNLTLGIN
+55 WLFKKLTLGIQT
-66 PGQRVALVGIN
+66 GQRVALVGIN

-82 TLLKLLAERFSP
+82 TLLKLLAERFAP
-94 LEGKIVKNKAVK
+94 LEGKIVKNKSVK

-113 PSFPDGYSISDFIF
+113 PTFPDGYSISDFIF

-140 EELIEDPNPDEKTLN
+140 EELIEQANPDEDHLN
-155 RLYEE
+155 RLYGE

-173 KTILSRMGINHLQQK
+173 KTILSRMGITHLQQQ
-188 IDTLSGGQK
+188 ISTLSGGQK

-203 KLLIEDPEIYVL
+203 KLLIEDPDFYIL

-262 RGKIYNYNGNYAFF
+262 KGKTFTYNGNYAYF

-285 SDESTFHKNKN
+285 SDEATFQKNKN
-296 LLKKELEWMRRMPAA
+296 LLKKELEWMRRMPQA
-311 RTVKSQSRIN
+311 RGTKSNARIN
-321 SFYDLEEKT
+321 AFYDLESKT
-330 KQRSDNQKV
+330 KQNTDNQNI
-339 TLNVKMSR
+339 TLNVKMAR

-355 NHIGQTFDDKKIIND
+355 DHIGQSFDGRTIIED
-370 FSYTFKRGDRI
+370 FSYTFKRADRI

-393 LLNII
+393 LLNMI
-398 TGYLNPEKGKVD
+398 TGFLPPEKGTVKV
-410 VGDTTVYGYYK
+410 GETTVYGYYK

-448 GQTISASALL
+448 GQTISASQLL

-542 IMEGDGGVSIYSG
+542 IMEGNGEVNIYNG

-565 TAKDNPAQKKT
+565 QLKEKAEKKSPAAPIAGET
-576 KIEEPVSSTSAKKLS
+576 KEAVKKLS
-591 FKEQKELDE
+591 YKEQKELEEHEHE
-600 IEETVAEKEN
+600 IAVLEDKIVSLTSSIS
-610 EIEELTMK
+610 EIDSS
-618 LNAVET
+618 N
-624 SDYLKIQE
+624 YQ
-632 ISLEIEKLNKQLE
+632 EIEKVSAEIQELNNRLDVV
-645 GIMERWVELS
+645 MERWLILS
-655 EKTN
+655 EKNT

>member
-1 MLILLNSVFT
+1 
-11 ITSFISYQN
+11 
-20 FNPYFCGNFLLDKS
+20 
-34 LKNTLSTLIAAEGL
+34 LSTLIAAEGL

-66 PGQRVALVGIN
+66 SGQRVALVGIN

-82 TLLKLLAERFSP
+82 TLLKLLAERFPP

-113 PSFPDGYSISDFIF
+113 PQFNEGFSISDHIF

-173 KTILSRMGINHLQQK
+173 KTILNRMGITHLQQK
-188 IDTLSGGQK
+188 IATLSGGQK

-203 KLLIEDPEIYVL
+203 KLLIEDPEILVL

-230 EKLLTSGN
+230 EKLLTTGQ

-262 RGKIYNYNGNYAFF
+262 RGKIFNYNGNYAYY

-285 SDESTFHKNKN
+285 LDATVLHKNQQ
-296 LLKKELEWMRRMPAA
+296 LLKKELEWMRRMPQA
-311 RTVKSQSRIN
+311 RGTKSNARIN
-321 SFYDLEEKT
+321 AFYDLEEKT
-330 KQRSDNQKV
+330 KKKSDNQSIN
-339 TLNVKMSR
+339 LQMKMSR
-347 QGNKILEL
+347 QGGKIIEVE
-355 NHIGQTFDDKKIIND
+355 HITKAFDGRPIIND
-370 FSYTFKRGDRI
+370 FSYTFKKGDRI

-398 TGYLNPEKGKVD
+398 TSQLTPDAGKVD
-410 VGDTTVYGYYK
+410 TGDTTVFGYYK
-421 QGGLAFNEKE
+421 QGGLTFDPKE

-448 GQTISASALL
+448 GSVITASALL

-479 KKRLHLMKVLMQNPN
+479 KKRLNLMKVLMQNPN

-510 NVLEEFLENFPGVLI
+510 NVLEEFLENFPGILM

-530 RYLLDKMSEQLF
+530 RYLLDKMSDQLF
-542 IMEGDGGVSIYSG
+542 IMEGEGVVKIYNG
-555 NYSEYRISLD
+555 NYSEYRLSLEQPKSKAE
-565 TAKDNPAQKKT
+565 TKKT
-576 KIEEPVSSTSAKKLS
+576 PTPVVEQAPVKAVKKLS
-591 FKEQKELDE
+591 FKEQKELEDSE
-600 IEETVAEKEN
+600 KGIAEAESK
-610 EIEELTMK
+610 IAK
-618 LNAVET
+618 LNESLVKFNAT
-624 SDYLKIQE
+624 DYLKIQE
-632 ISLEIEKLNKQLE
+632 VSNEIETLQNKLDE
-645 GIMERWVELS
+645 YTMRWLELS
-655 EKTN
+655 E

>member
-1 MLILLNSVFT
+1 M
-11 ITSFISYQN
+11 
-20 FNPYFCGNFLLDKS
+20 
-34 LKNTLSTLIAAEGL
+34 STLIAAEGL

-66 PGQRVALVGIN
+66 SGQRVALVGIN

-82 TLLKLLAERFSP
+82 TLLKLLAERFPP

-113 PSFPDGYSISDFIF
+113 PQFTEGYSISDHIF

-173 KTILSRMGINHLQQK
+173 KTILNRMGITHLQQK
-188 IDTLSGGQK
+188 IATLSGGQK

-203 KLLIEDPEIYVL
+203 KLLIEDPEILVL

-230 EKLLTSGN
+230 EKLLTTGQ

-262 RGKIYNYNGNYAFF
+262 RGKIFNYNGNYAYY
-276 LEKKSEREA
+276 LEKKSDREA
-285 SDESTFHKNKN
+285 QDATVLHKNQQ
-296 LLKKELEWMRRMPAA
+296 LLKKELEWMRRMPQA
-311 RTVKSQSRIN
+311 RGTKSNARIN
-321 SFYDLEEKT
+321 AFYDLEEKS
-330 KQRSDNQKV
+330 KKKSDNQ
-339 TLNVKMSR
+339 TINLQMKMSR
-347 QGNKILEL
+347 QGGKIIEVE
-355 NHIGQTFDDKKIIND
+355 HVAKAFDGRPIIND
-370 FSYTFKRGDRI
+370 FSYTFKKGDRI

-398 TGYLNPEKGKVD
+398 TSQLIPDAGKVD
-410 VGDTTVYGYYK
+410 TGDTTVFGYYK
-421 QGGLAFNEKE
+421 QGGLTFDPKE

-448 GQTISASALL
+448 GSVITASALL

-479 KKRLHLMKVLMQNPN
+479 KKRLNLMKVLMQNPN

-510 NVLEEFLENFPGVLI
+510 NVLEEFLENFPGILM

-530 RYLLDKMSEQLF
+530 RYLLDKMSDQLF
-542 IMEGDGGVSIYSG
+542 IMEGEGVVKIYNG
-555 NYSEYRISLD
+555 NYSEYRLSLD
-565 TAKDNPAQKKT
+565 QPKVKQESKKVHVPTPENTPT
-576 KIEEPVSSTSAKKLS
+576 KSIKKLS
-591 FKEQKELDE
+591 FKEQKELDDSE
-600 IEETVAEKEN
+600 KAMTVTEDK
-610 EIEELTMK
+610 ITELTK
-618 LNAVET
+618 TLNNIDS
-624 SDYLKIQE
+624 SDYVKIQE
-632 ISLEIEKLNKQLE
+632 VSSEIELLKTKLDDLTL
-645 GIMERWVELS
+645 RWLELS
-655 EKTN
+655 E

>member
-1 MLILLNSVFT
+1 M
-11 ITSFISYQN
+11 
-20 FNPYFCGNFLLDKS
+20 
-34 LKNTLSTLIAAEGL
+34 STLIAAEGL

-66 PGQRVALVGIN
+66 SGQRVALVGIN

-82 TLLKLLAERFSP
+82 TLLKLLAERFPP

-113 PSFPDGYSISDFIF
+113 PQFTEGYSISDHIF

-173 KTILSRMGINHLQQK
+173 KTILNRMGITHLQQK
-188 IDTLSGGQK
+188 IATLSGGQK

-203 KLLIEDPEIYVL
+203 KLLIEDPEILVL

-230 EKLLTSGN
+230 EKLLTTGQ

-262 RGKIYNYNGNYAFF
+262 RGKIFNYNGNYAYF

-285 SDESTFHKNKN
+285 LDATVLHKNQQ
-296 LLKKELEWMRRMPAA
+296 LLKKELEWMRRMPQA
-311 RTVKSQSRIN
+311 RGTKSNARIN
-321 SFYDLEEKT
+321 AFYDLEEKS
-330 KQRSDNQKV
+330 KKKSDNQSIN
-339 TLNVKMSR
+339 LQMKMSR
-347 QGNKILEL
+347 QGGKIIEVD
-355 NHIGQTFDDKKIIND
+355 HIAKSFDGRPIIND
-370 FSYTFKRGDRI
+370 FSYTFKKGDRI

-398 TGYLNPEKGKVD
+398 TSQLTPDTGKVD
-410 VGDTTVYGYYK
+410 TGETTVFGYYK
-421 QGGLAFNEKE
+421 QGGLTFDPKE

-448 GQTISASALL
+448 GSVITASALL

-479 KKRLHLMKVLMQNPN
+479 KKRLNLMKVLMQNPN

-510 NVLEEFLENFPGVLI
+510 NVLEEFLENFPGILM

-530 RYLLDKMSEQLF
+530 RYLLDKMSDQLF
-542 IMEGDGGVSIYSG
+542 IMEGEGVVKIYNG
-555 NYSEYRISLD
+555 NYSEYRLSLD
-565 TAKDNPAQKKT
+565 QPKAKVEVKKT
-576 KIEEPVSSTSAKKLS
+576 IAPAIEQTPIKTSRKLS

-600 IEETVAEKEN
+600 SEKGMADTEN
-610 EIEELTMK
+610 KIAKLTEDLLK
-618 LNAVET
+618 IDST
-624 SDYLKIQE
+624 DYVKIQE
-632 ISLEIEKLNKQLE
+632 ISDEIEKLKLLLDDYT
-645 GIMERWVELS
+645 MRWLELS
-655 EKTN
+655 E

>member
-1 MLILLNSVFT
+1 M
-11 ITSFISYQN
+11 
-20 FNPYFCGNFLLDKS
+20 
-34 LKNTLSTLIAAEGL
+34 STLIAAEGL

-66 PGQRVALVGIN
+66 SGQRVALVGIN

-82 TLLKLLAERFSP
+82 TLLKLLAERFPP
-94 LEGKIVKNKAVK
+94 LEGKIVKNKSVK

-113 PSFPDGYSISDFIF
+113 PQFTEGFSISDHIF

-140 EELIEDPNPDEKTLN
+140 EELIENPNPDEKTLN

-173 KTILSRMGINHLQQK
+173 KTILNRMGITHLQQK
-188 IDTLSGGQK
+188 ISTLSGGQK

-203 KLLIEDPEIYVL
+203 KLLIEDPEILVL

-230 EKLLTSGN
+230 EKLLTTGQ

-262 RGKIYNYNGNYAFF
+262 RGKIFNYNGNYAYF
-276 LEKKSEREA
+276 LEKKAEREA
-285 SDESTFHKNKN
+285 LDATVLHKNQQ
-296 LLKKELEWMRRMPAA
+296 LLKKELEWMRRMPQA
-311 RTVKSQSRIN
+311 RATKSQARIDA
-321 SFYDLEEKT
+321 FYELEEKT
-330 KQRSDNQKV
+330 KKKTDNQNV
-339 TLNVKMSR
+339 TLKMKMSR
-347 QGNKILEL
+347 QGGKIIELE
-355 NHIGQTFDDKKIIND
+355 HIKQSFDGRPIIND
-370 FSYTFKRGDRI
+370 FSYTFKKGDRI

-398 TGYLNPEKGKVD
+398 TSNLKPEGGKVD
-410 VGDTTVYGYYK
+410 TGETTVFGYYK
-421 QGGLAFNEKE
+421 QGGLTFDPKE

-448 GQTISASALL
+448 GSVITASALL

-479 KKRLHLMKVLMQNPN
+479 KKRLNLMKVLMQNPN

-510 NVLEEFLENFPGVLI
+510 NVLEEFLENFPGILM

-530 RYLLDKMSEQLF
+530 RYLLDKMSDQLF
-542 IMEGDGGVSIYSG
+542 IMEGEGVVKIYNG
-555 NYSEYRISLD
+555 NYSEYRLSLEQPK
-565 TAKDNPAQKKT
+565 TKVETKKT
-576 KIEEPVSSTSAKKLS
+576 PAPVVEQAPVKATKKLS
-591 FKEQKELDE
+591 FKEQKELEDSE
-600 IEETVAEKEN
+600 KGMEEMEN
-610 EIEELTMK
+610 KIAALTQT
-618 LNAVET
+618 LNSIDA
-624 SDYLKIQE
+624 SDYIKIQE
-632 ISLEIEKLNKQLE
+632 VSAEIEKLQAKLDDYT
-645 GIMERWVELS
+645 MRWLELS
-655 EKTN
+655 E

>member
-1 MLILLNSVFT
+1 M
-11 ITSFISYQN
+11 
-20 FNPYFCGNFLLDKS
+20 
-34 LKNTLSTLIAAEGL
+34 STLIAAENL
-48 GHGYHDE
+48 GHAYHDE
-55 WLFKNLTLGIN
+55 WLFKNLTLGIQT
-66 PGQRVALVGIN
+66 GQRVALVGIN

-82 TLLKLLAERFSP
+82 TLLKLLAERFNP
-94 LEGKIVKNKAVK
+94 LEGKIVKNKSVK

-113 PSFPDGYSISDFIF
+113 PSFPEGYSISDFIF
-127 SLENKQQQLIKEY
+127 SMDNKQQQLIKEY
-140 EELIEDPNPDEKTLN
+140 EELIEDPNPDEKVLN

-262 RGKIYNYNGNYAFF
+262 RGKIYTYNGKYAYF

-285 SDESTFHKNKN
+285 SDESSFQKNKN
-296 LLKKELEWMRRMPAA
+296 LLKKELEWMRRMPQA
-311 RTVKSQSRIN
+311 RGTKSQARIDA
-321 SFYDLEEKT
+321 FYDLDAKT
-330 KQRSDNQKV
+330 KQRSDNKTV

-355 NHIGQTFDDKKIIND
+355 DHIGQAFGEKKIIND
-370 FSYTFKRGDRI
+370 FNYTFKRADRI

-398 TGYLNPEKGKVD
+398 TGYLKPEKGIVST
-410 VGDTTVYGYYK
+410 GDTTVYGYYK

-431 RVIDIVKSDAE
+431 RVIDIVTADAE

-448 GQTISASALL
+448 GQTISASQLL

-479 KKRLHLMKVLMQNPN
+479 KKRLHLMKVLMANPN

-542 IMEGDGGVSIYSG
+542 IMEGNGEVNIYNG
-555 NYSEYRISLD
+555 NYSEYRNSLEIPKEKVEVKP
-565 TAKDNPAQKKT
+565 AKA
-576 KIEEPVSSTSAKKLS
+576 EPVEATPIAKLS
-591 FKEQKELDE
+591 YKEQKELDVTESKIALLEADIEKLSNSLLE
-600 IEETVAEKEN
+600 IDSA
-610 EIEELTMK
+610 
-618 LNAVET
+618 
-624 SDYLKIQE
+624 DYMQIQE
-632 ISLEIEKLNKQLE
+632 VSKEIEKLNKDLE
-645 GIMERWVELS
+645 LTLERYIELS
-655 EKTN
+655 ERNT

>member
-1 MLILLNSVFT
+1 M
-11 ITSFISYQN
+11 
-20 FNPYFCGNFLLDKS
+20 
-34 LKNTLSTLIAAEGL
+34 STLIAAEGL
-48 GHGYHDE
+48 GHAYHDE

-66 PGQRVALVGIN
+66 AGQRVALVGVN

-82 TLLKLLAERFSP
+82 TLMKLLAERFAP
-94 LEGKIVKNKAVK
+94 LEGKIVKNKSTE

-113 PSFPDGYSISDFIF
+113 PSFPDNSSISDFIF
-127 SLENKQQQLIKEY
+127 SSENKQQQLIKEY
-140 EELIEDPNPDEKTLN
+140 EELIEEEHPDEKKLN

-168 YEHEI
+168 YEHQI
-173 KTILSRMGINHLQQK
+173 KTILSRMGINQLQQK
-188 IDTLSGGQK
+188 IDTLSGGQR

-230 EKLLTSGN
+230 EKILTSGA
-238 KTILLV
+238 KTLLLV

-252 NVCNTIVELD
+252 NVCNTIVELE
-262 RGKIYNYNGNYAFF
+262 RGKTFTYNGNYAYF

-285 SDESTFHKNKN
+285 QDDATFQKNKN

-311 RTVKSQSRIN
+311 RTTKSQSRID

-330 KQRSDNQKV
+330 KQRVDHQKV
-339 TLNVKMSR
+339 TLNVKMAR

-355 NHIGQTFDDKKIIND
+355 ENINQSFNDKTIIED
-370 FSYTFKRGDRI
+370 FSYVFKKGDRI

-398 TGYLNPEKGKVD
+398 TGNLNPDNGKVD
-410 VGDTTVYGYYK
+410 IGDTTQYGYYK
-421 QGGLAFNEKE
+421 QGGLSFSGKE
-431 RVIDIVKSDAE
+431 RVIDIVKADAE

-463 PPKKQHGMVEK
+463 PPKKQHGFVEK

-510 NVLEEFLENFPGVLI
+510 NVLEEFLENFPGILI

-530 RYLLDKMSEQLF
+530 RYLLDKMSDQLF
-542 IMEGDGGVSIYSG
+542 IMEGNGSVKIFNG
-555 NYSEYRISLD
+555 NYSEHRNSLEQEKE
-565 TAKDNPAQKKT
+565 AAVKKQKADEQKYT
-576 KIEEPVSSTSAKKLS
+576 NTSSVSKLT
-591 FKEQKELDE
+591 FKEQQEFKNL
-600 IEETVAEKEN
+600 EEALAEN
-610 EIEELTMK
+610 EAKVKNLSQD
-618 LNAVET
+618 LNNT
-624 SDYLKIQE
+624 NPSDYIKIQE
-632 ISLEIEKLNKQLE
+632 ISETIEKINKTIE
-645 GIMERWVELS
+645 TDMMRWMELS
-655 EKTN
+655 EK

>member
-1 MLILLNSVFT
+1 M
-11 ITSFISYQN
+11 
-20 FNPYFCGNFLLDKS
+20 
-34 LKNTLSTLIAAEGL
+34 STLIAAEGL
-48 GHGYHDE
+48 GHAYHDE

-66 PGQRVALVGIN
+66 AGQRVALVGVN

-82 TLLKLLAERFSP
+82 TLMKLLAERFAP
-94 LEGKIVKNKAVK
+94 LEGKIVKNKSTK

-113 PSFPDGYSISDFIF
+113 PSFPDNSSISDFIF
-127 SLENKQQQLIKEY
+127 SSDNKQQQLIKEY
-140 EELIEDPNPDEKTLN
+140 EELIEEEHPDEKKLN

-168 YEHEI
+168 YEHQI
-173 KTILSRMGINHLQQK
+173 KTILSRMGINQLQQK
-188 IDTLSGGQK
+188 IDTLSGGQR

-230 EKLLTSGN
+230 EKILTSGA
-238 KTILLV
+238 KTLLLV

-252 NVCNTIVELD
+252 NVCNNIVELE
-262 RGKIYNYNGNYAFF
+262 RGKTFTYNGNYAYF

-285 SDESTFHKNKN
+285 QDDATFQKNKN

-311 RTVKSQSRIN
+311 RTTKSQSRID

-330 KQRSDNQKV
+330 KQRVDHQKV
-339 TLNVKMSR
+339 TLNVKMAR

-355 NHIGQTFDDKKIIND
+355 ENIHQSFNNNTIIED
-370 FSYTFKRGDRI
+370 FSYVFKKGDRI

-398 TGYLNPEKGKVD
+398 TGNLNPDKGKVD
-410 VGDTTVYGYYK
+410 IGDTTQYGYYK
-421 QGGLAFNEKE
+421 QGGLNFSGKE
-431 RVIDIVKSDAE
+431 RVIDIVKADAE

-463 PPKKQHGMVEK
+463 PPKKQHGFVEK

-479 KKRLHLMKVLMQNPN
+479 KKRLNLMKVLMQNPN

-510 NVLEEFLENFPGVLI
+510 NVLEEFLENFPGILI

-530 RYLLDKMSEQLF
+530 RYLLDKMSDQLF
-542 IMEGDGGVSIYSG
+542 IMEGNGSVKIFNG
-555 NYSEYRISLD
+555 NYSDHRNSLEQEKE
-565 TAKDNPAQKKT
+565 AAVKKQ
-576 KIEEPVSSTSAKKLS
+576 KIEEQKPTVTSNASKLS
-591 FKEQKELDE
+591 FKEQQEFKKL
-600 IEETVAEKEN
+600 EETLKEN
-610 EIEELTMK
+610 ENKVKNLTEELNK
-618 LNAVET
+618 IDP
-624 SDYLKIQE
+624 SDYIQIQE
-632 ISLEIEKLNKQLE
+632 KSEVIEKLNKTIE
-645 GIMERWVELS
+645 TDMERWMELS
-655 EKTN
+655 EK

>member
-1 MLILLNSVFT
+1 M
-11 ITSFISYQN
+11 
-20 FNPYFCGNFLLDKS
+20 
-34 LKNTLSTLIAAEGL
+34 STLIAAENL

-55 WLFKNLTLGIN
+55 WLFKNLTLGIQS
-66 PGQRVALVGIN
+66 GQRVALVGIN

-94 LEGKIVKNKAVK
+94 LEGKIVKNKSVK

-113 PSFPDGYSISDFIF
+113 PAFPEGYSISDFIF
-127 SLENKQQQLIKEY
+127 SLENKQQQLIREY
-140 EELIEDPNPDEKTLN
+140 EELIEQPDPDERQLN

-188 IDTLSGGQK
+188 ISTLSGGQK

-238 KTILLV
+238 KTLLLV

-252 NVCNTIVELD
+252 NVCNTIIELD
-262 RGKIYNYNGNYAFF
+262 RGKIYNYNGNYAYF

-285 SDESTFHKNKN
+285 ADESTFQKNKN

-311 RTVKSQSRIN
+311 RTTKSQSRIDA
-321 SFYDLEEKT
+321 FYDLESKT
-330 KQRSDNQKV
+330 KQRTDNQKV

-355 NHIGQTFDDKKIIND
+355 DHIGQSFDGKDIIND
-370 FSYTFKRGDRI
+370 FSYTFKKADRI

-398 TGYLNPEKGKVD
+398 TGHLNPEHGKVST
-410 VGDTTVYGYYK
+410 GETTVYGYYK

-448 GQTISASALL
+448 GQTISASQLL

-542 IMEGDGGVSIYSG
+542 IMEGNGKVAIYNG
-555 NYSEYRISLD
+555 NYSEYRLSLD
-565 TAKDNPAQKKT
+565 TPKEKT
-576 KIEEPVSSTSAKKLS
+576 ESKIKENLNTITHAVPLKKLS
-591 FKEQKELDE
+591 YKEQREL
-600 IEETVAEKEN
+600 
-610 EIEELTMK
+610 EELESRI
-618 LNAVET
+618 A
-624 SDYLKIQE
+624 
-632 ISLEIEKLNKQLE
+632 EIEKEIVSLTDSLTKIDSANYIELQATTKSIEDLNSELE
-645 GIMERWVELS
+645 EKSERWLILS
-655 EKTN
+655 EI

>member
-1 MLILLNSVFT
+1 M
-11 ITSFISYQN
+11 
-20 FNPYFCGNFLLDKS
+20 
-34 LKNTLSTLIAAEGL
+34 STLIAAEGL

-66 PGQRVALVGIN
+66 SGQRVALVGIN

-82 TLLKLLAERFSP
+82 TLLKLLAERFPP

-113 PSFPDGYSISDFIF
+113 PQFTEGFSISDHIF

-173 KTILSRMGINHLQQK
+173 KTILNRMGITHLQQK
-188 IDTLSGGQK
+188 ISTLSGGQK

-203 KLLIEDPEIYVL
+203 KLLIEDPEILVL

-230 EKLLTSGN
+230 EKLLTTGQ

-262 RGKIYNYNGNYAFF
+262 RGKIFNYNGNYAYY

-285 SDESTFHKNKN
+285 LDATVLHKNQQ
-296 LLKKELEWMRRMPAA
+296 LLKKELEWMRRMPQA
-311 RTVKSQSRIN
+311 RGTKSNARIN
-321 SFYDLEEKT
+321 AFYDLEEKS
-330 KQRSDNQKV
+330 KKKSDNQSIN
-339 TLNVKMSR
+339 LQMKMSR
-347 QGNKILEL
+347 QGGKIIEIE
-355 NHIGQTFDDKKIIND
+355 HIKKAFDDRPIIND
-370 FSYTFKRGDRI
+370 FSYTFKKGDRI

-398 TGYLNPEKGKVD
+398 TSQLKPDAGKVD
-410 VGDTTVYGYYK
+410 TGDTTVFGYYK
-421 QGGLAFNEKE
+421 QGGLTFDPKE

-448 GQTISASALL
+448 GSVITASALL

-479 KKRLHLMKVLMQNPN
+479 KKRLNLMKVLMQNPN

-510 NVLEEFLENFPGVLI
+510 NVLEEFLENFPGILM

-530 RYLLDKMSEQLF
+530 RYLLDKMSDQLF
-542 IMEGDGGVSIYSG
+542 IMEGEGVVKIYNG
-555 NYSEYRISLD
+555 NYSEYRLSLEQPK
-565 TAKDNPAQKKT
+565 AKTETKKT
-576 KIEEPVSSTSAKKLS
+576 PAPAVEQAPVKAVKKLS
-591 FKEQKELDE
+591 FKEQKELEDSE
-600 IEETVAEKEN
+600 KGIAEMENKIASLNESLVKIDATDYVKIQEVSN
-610 EIEELTMK
+610 EIESLQAKLDELTM
-618 LNAVET
+618 
-624 SDYLKIQE
+624 
-632 ISLEIEKLNKQLE
+632 
-645 GIMERWVELS
+645 RWLELS
-655 EKTN
+655 E

>member
-1 MLILLNSVFT
+1 
-11 ITSFISYQN
+11 
-20 FNPYFCGNFLLDKS
+20 
-34 LKNTLSTLIAAEGL
+34 LSTLIAAEGL

-66 PGQRVALVGIN
+66 SGQRVALVGIN

-82 TLLKLLAERFSP
+82 TLLKLLAERFPP
-94 LEGKIVKNKAVK
+94 LEGKIVKNKSVK

-113 PSFPDGYSISDFIF
+113 PQFTEGFSISDHIF

-140 EELIEDPNPDEKTLN
+140 EELIENPNPDEKTLN

-173 KTILSRMGINHLQQK
+173 KTILNRMGITHLQQK
-188 IDTLSGGQK
+188 ISTLSGGQK

-203 KLLIEDPEIYVL
+203 KLLIEDPEILVL

-230 EKLLTSGN
+230 EKLLTTGQ

-262 RGKIYNYNGNYAFF
+262 RGKIFNYNGNYAYF
-276 LEKKSEREA
+276 LENKSEREA
-285 SDESTFHKNKN
+285 LDATVLHKNQQ
-296 LLKKELEWMRRMPAA
+296 LLKKELEWMRRMPQA
-311 RTVKSQSRIN
+311 RGTKSNARIN
-321 SFYDLEEKT
+321 AFYDLEEKT
-330 KQRSDNQKV
+330 KKKSDNQSIN
-339 TLNVKMSR
+339 LQMKMSR
-347 QGNKILEL
+347 QGGKIIEIE
-355 NHIGQTFDDKKIIND
+355 HISKSFDGRPIIND
-370 FSYTFKRGDRI
+370 FSYTFKKGDRI

-398 TGYLNPEKGKVD
+398 TSQLTPDEGKVET
-410 VGDTTVYGYYK
+410 GETTVFGYYK
-421 QGGLAFNEKE
+421 QGGLTFDPKE

-448 GQTISASALL
+448 GSVITASALL

-479 KKRLHLMKVLMQNPN
+479 KKRLNLMKVLMQNPN

-510 NVLEEFLENFPGVLI
+510 NVLEEFLENFPGILM

-530 RYLLDKMSEQLF
+530 RYLLDKMSDQLF
-542 IMEGDGGVSIYSG
+542 IMEGEGVVKIYNG
-555 NYSEYRISLD
+555 NYSEYRLSLEQPKVRAE
-565 TAKDNPAQKKT
+565 TKKT
-576 KIEEPVSSTSAKKLS
+576 TVPIIEQAPAKSIKKLS
-591 FKEQKELDE
+591 FKEQKELEDSE
-600 IEETVAEKEN
+600 KGIAETEN
-610 EIEELTMK
+610 KIAL
-618 LNAVET
+618 LNESLVKIDAT
-624 SDYLKIQE
+624 DYVKIQE
-632 ISLEIEKLNKQLE
+632 VSSEIELLQAKLDDFT
-645 GIMERWVELS
+645 MRWLELS
-655 EKTN
+655 E

>member
-1 MLILLNSVFT
+1 
-11 ITSFISYQN
+11 
-20 FNPYFCGNFLLDKS
+20 
-34 LKNTLSTLIAAEGL
+34 LSTLIAAEGL

-66 PGQRVALVGIN
+66 SGQRVALVGIN

-82 TLLKLLAERFSP
+82 TLLKLLAERFPP
-94 LEGKIVKNKAVK
+94 LEGKIVKNKSVK

-113 PSFPDGYSISDFIF
+113 PQFTEGYSISDHIF

-140 EELIEDPNPDEKTLN
+140 EELIEDPNPDEKILN

-173 KTILSRMGINHLQQK
+173 KTILSRMGITHLQQK
-188 IDTLSGGQK
+188 IATLSGGQK

-203 KLLIEDPEIYVL
+203 KLLIEDPEILVL

-230 EKLLTSGN
+230 EKLLTTGQ

-262 RGKIYNYNGNYAFF
+262 RGKIFNYNGNYAYY

-285 SDESTFHKNKN
+285 LDATVQHKNQQ
-296 LLKKELEWMRRMPAA
+296 LLKKELEWMRRMPQA
-311 RTVKSQSRIN
+311 RGTKSNARIN
-321 SFYDLEEKT
+321 AFYDLEEKT
-330 KQRSDNQKV
+330 KKKSDNQSIS
-339 TLNVKMSR
+339 LQMKMSR
-347 QGNKILEL
+347 QGGKIIEVE
-355 NHIGQTFDDKKIIND
+355 HIAKAFDGRPIIND
-370 FSYTFKRGDRI
+370 FSYTFKKGDRI

-398 TGYLNPEKGKVD
+398 TSQLKPDAGTVD
-410 VGDTTVYGYYK
+410 TGETTVFGYYK
-421 QGGLAFNEKE
+421 QGGLTFDPKE

-448 GQTISASALL
+448 GSVITASALL

-479 KKRLHLMKVLMQNPN
+479 KKRLNLMKVLMQNPN

-510 NVLEEFLENFPGVLI
+510 NVLEEFLENFPGILM

-530 RYLLDKMSEQLF
+530 RYLLDKMSDQLF
-542 IMEGDGGVSIYSG
+542 IMEGEGVVKIYNG
-555 NYSEYRISLD
+555 NYSEYRLSLEQPK
-565 TAKDNPAQKKT
+565 AKTETKKT
-576 KIEEPVSSTSAKKLS
+576 SAPVMDQFPVKAAKKLS
-591 FKEQKELDE
+591 FKEQKELEDSERGMVEAETKIANLTKALNNIDASDYVKIKEISSE
-600 IEETVAEKEN
+600 IEN
-610 EIEELTMK
+610 IQIELDEYTM
-618 LNAVET
+618 
-624 SDYLKIQE
+624 
-632 ISLEIEKLNKQLE
+632 
-645 GIMERWVELS
+645 RWLELS
-655 EKTN
+655 E

>member
-1 MLILLNSVFT
+1 M
-11 ITSFISYQN
+11 
-20 FNPYFCGNFLLDKS
+20 
-34 LKNTLSTLIAAEGL
+34 STLIAAEGL

-66 PGQRVALVGIN
+66 SGQRVALVGIN

-82 TLLKLLAERFSP
+82 TLLKLLAERFPP

-113 PSFPDGYSISDFIF
+113 PQFTEGFSISDHIF

-173 KTILSRMGINHLQQK
+173 KTILNRMGITHLQQK
-188 IDTLSGGQK
+188 ISTLSGGQK

-203 KLLIEDPEIYVL
+203 KLLIEDPEILVL

-230 EKLLTSGN
+230 EKLLTTGQ

-262 RGKIYNYNGNYAFF
+262 RGKIFNYNGNYAYY

-285 SDESTFHKNKN
+285 LDATVLHKNQQ
-296 LLKKELEWMRRMPAA
+296 LLKKELEWMRRMPQA
-311 RTVKSQSRIN
+311 RGTKSNARIN
-321 SFYDLEEKT
+321 AFYDLEEKS
-330 KQRSDNQKV
+330 KKKSDNQSIN
-339 TLNVKMSR
+339 LQMKMSR
-347 QGNKILEL
+347 QGGKIIEVE
-355 NHIGQTFDDKKIIND
+355 HIAKAFDGRPIIND
-370 FSYTFKRGDRI
+370 FSYTFKKGDRI

-398 TGYLNPEKGKVD
+398 TSQLQPDNGKVD
-410 VGDTTVYGYYK
+410 TGETTVFGYYK
-421 QGGLAFNEKE
+421 QGGLTFDPKE

-442 YIKMAD
+442 FIKMAD
-448 GQTISASALL
+448 GSVITASALL

-479 KKRLHLMKVLMQNPN
+479 KKRLNLMKVLMQNPN

-510 NVLEEFLENFPGVLI
+510 NVLEEFLENFPGILM

-530 RYLLDKMSEQLF
+530 RYLLDKMSDQLF
-542 IMEGDGGVSIYSG
+542 IMEGEGVVKIYNG
-555 NYSEYRISLD
+555 NYSEYRLSLEQPK
-565 TAKDNPAQKKT
+565 AKTESKKT
-576 KIEEPVSSTSAKKLS
+576 PAPVIEQAPVKAVKKLS
-591 FKEQKELDE
+591 FKEQKELEDSE
-600 IEETVAEKEN
+600 KGMEEAEAKIAN
-610 EIEELTMK
+610 LTK
-618 LNAVET
+618 TLNTIDAT
-624 SDYLKIQE
+624 DYVKIQE
-632 ISLEIEKLNKQLE
+632 ISSEIENLQAKLDE
-645 GIMERWVELS
+645 YTMRWLELS
-655 EKTN
+655 E

>member
-1 MLILLNSVFT
+1 M
-11 ITSFISYQN
+11 
-20 FNPYFCGNFLLDKS
+20 
-34 LKNTLSTLIAAEGL
+34 STLIAAEGL
-48 GHGYHDE
+48 GHAYHDE

-66 PGQRVALVGIN
+66 VGQRVALVGIN

-82 TLLKLLAERFSP
+82 TLMKLLAERFAP
-94 LEGKIVKNKAVK
+94 LEGKIVKNKATK

-113 PSFPDGYSISDFIF
+113 PSFPENSSISDFIF
-127 SLENKQQQLIKEY
+127 STDNKQQQLIKEY
-140 EELIEDPNPDEKTLN
+140 EELIEEEHPDEKKLN

-168 YEHEI
+168 YEHQI

-188 IDTLSGGQK
+188 IDTLSGGQR

-230 EKLLTSGN
+230 EKILTSGN
-238 KTILLV
+238 KTLLLV

-252 NVCNTIVELD
+252 NVCNTIVELEK
-262 RGKIYNYNGNYAFF
+262 GKTYTYNGNYAYF

-285 SDESTFHKNKN
+285 QDDATFQKNKN

-311 RTVKSQSRIN
+311 RTTKSVARQN
-321 SFYDLEEKT
+321 AFYDLEDKT
-330 KQRSDNQKV
+330 KQRSENQKV
-339 TLNVKMSR
+339 TLNVKMAR

-355 NHIGQTFDDKKIIND
+355 ENINQSFNNINIIEDFTYVFKK
-370 FSYTFKRGDRI
+370 GDRI

-398 TGYLNPEKGKVD
+398 TGNLNPDNGKVD
-410 VGDTTVYGYYK
+410 IGDTTKYGYYK
-421 QGGLAFNEKE
+421 QGGLSFNEKE
-431 RVIDIVKSDAE
+431 RVIDIVKADAE

-510 NVLEEFLENFPGVLI
+510 NVLEEFLENFPGILM

-530 RYLLDKMSEQLF
+530 RYLLDKMSDQLF
-542 IMEGDGGVSIYSG
+542 IMEGNGKVKIFNG
-555 NYSEYRISLD
+555 NYSEHRNSIEAEKEAA
-565 TAKDNPAQKKT
+565 TKKP
-576 KIEEPVSSTSAKKLS
+576 KIEEQKPASATSPNKLS
-591 FKEQKELDE
+591 FKEQQEFKQL
-600 IEETVAEKEN
+600 EEALSEN
-610 EIEELTMK
+610 EEKIKKLTAELNK
-618 LNAVET
+618 INP
-624 SDYLKIQE
+624 SDYTKIQE
-632 ISLEIEKLNKQLE
+632 VSESIEKINLTMEKN
-645 GIMERWVELS
+645 MERWIELS
-655 EKTN
+655 EK

>member
-1 MLILLNSVFT
+1 M
-11 ITSFISYQN
+11 
-20 FNPYFCGNFLLDKS
+20 
-34 LKNTLSTLIAAEGL
+34 STLIAAEGL
-48 GHGYHDE
+48 GHGYHQE

-66 PGQRVALVGIN
+66 AGQRVALVGIN

-82 TLLKLLAERFSP
+82 TLLKLLAERFEP
-94 LEGKIVKNKAVK
+94 LEGKIVKNKSVK

-113 PSFPDGYSISDFIF
+113 PVFPEGYSISDFIF
-127 SLENKQQQLIKEY
+127 SMDNKQQQLIREY
-140 EELIEDPNPDEKTLN
+140 EELIEQDHPNEEKLN
-155 RLYEE
+155 HLYGE

-168 YEHEI
+168 YEHQI

-188 IDTLSGGQK
+188 INTLSGGQK

-230 EKLLTSGN
+230 EKLLTTGS

-262 RGKIYNYNGNYAFF
+262 RGKIFNYNGNYAYF
-276 LEKKSEREA
+276 LEKKAEREA
-285 SDESTFHKNKN
+285 ADESTFQKNKN

-311 RTVKSQSRIN
+311 RTTKSRSRIDA
-321 SFYDLEEKT
+321 FYDLEEKT
-330 KQRSDNQKV
+330 KQRADNKQV

-347 QGNKILEL
+347 QGSKILEL
-355 NHIGQTFDDKKIIND
+355 EHIAQSFGDKKIIND

-398 TGYLNPEKGKVD
+398 TNHLQPEKGKVD
-410 VGDTTVYGYYK
+410 IGETTVYGYYK

-463 PPKKQHGMVEK
+463 PPKKQHGLVEK

-542 IMEGDGGVSIYSG
+542 IMEGDGEVTIYNG
-555 NYSEYRISLD
+555 NYSEHRLSLEV
-565 TAKDNPAQKKT
+565 AKDATPKKT
-576 KIEEPVSSTSAKKLS
+576 KQENIPAPIAVVAKKLS
-591 FKEQKELDE
+591 FKEQKELEDIEQEMAKKESRIAELTKTLDE
-600 IEETVAEKEN
+600 INSA
-610 EIEELTMK
+610 
-618 LNAVET
+618 
-624 SDYLKIQE
+624 DYLKIQE
-632 ISLEIEKLNKQLE
+632 VSQTIAKINEELNPL
-645 GIMERWVELS
+645 MERWIELS